1 LGDLDGGATPPL
13 DAAAEMGALANR
25 VLSETAVAKAAA
37 LPGFGETALEALA
50 AWAPHTDDD
59 RALAH
64 VVRDLGQYM
73 CAVWAVQLH
82 ATPGGLT
89 HASLSRLM
97 APFGVT
103 TRTRIHAILTYL
115 RFSGLIRPTASRD
128 GREKA
133 FEPTPTLV
141 RLLKARFGRDL
152 MICSRLFPVA
162 GEALARW
169 DEPGMFEAVVG
180 GHGWL
185 FGSALSRRLGDRSE
199 SLDVFSGRNGGLTV
213 LGQLVL
219 QACPD
224 GRFPPKGPATP
235 NISEIARRAGVSR
248 PQARSLLK
256 AGEKAGFL
264 IWRPDG
270 TMEFPD
276 KLAAHLGGLLAGN
289 FLGLAWAA
297 EQALSPD
304 VQADARAVLA

>member
-1 LGDLDGGATPPL
+1 MDGSTVSPAT
-13 DAAAEMGALANR
+13 AEGVGALAER
-25 VLSETAVAKAAA
+25 VLSEAALARTAT
-37 LPGFGETALEALA
+37 LPGFAETAIEALA

-103 TRTRIHAILTYL
+103 TRTRIHAILAYL
-115 RFSGLIRPTASRD
+115 RFSRLIRPTDSLD

-133 FEPTPTLV
+133 YEPTPTLA

-152 MICSRLFPVA
+152 MICGRLYPVA
-162 GEALARW
+162 NAALERW

-180 GHGWL
+180 GHGRL
-185 FGSALSRRLGDRSE
+185 FGSSLARRLGDRSD
-199 SLDVFSGRNGGLTV
+199 SLDVFSSRNGGLTV

-224 GRFPPKGPATP
+224 GQFPPKGPVAP

-256 AGEKAGFL
+256 AGDKAGFL
-264 IWRPDG
+264 VWRPDG
-270 TMEFPD
+270 TMAFPD
-276 KLAAHLGGLLAGN
+276 KLAAHLGGLLAGQ

-297 EQALSPD
+297 EQAL
-304 VQADARAVLA
+304 ADR